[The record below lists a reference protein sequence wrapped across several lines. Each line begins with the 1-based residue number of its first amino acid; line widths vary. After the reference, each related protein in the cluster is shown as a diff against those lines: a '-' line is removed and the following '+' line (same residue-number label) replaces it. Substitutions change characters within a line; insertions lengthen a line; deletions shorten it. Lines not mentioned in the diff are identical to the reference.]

1 MMKLDIHT
9 CPPLATHA
17 FLLSCT
23 ETGQGVIIDP
33 GQGSF
38 EALTKDADKRKVKL
52 QKILLT
58 HSHWDHLIDLALFV
72 DQLYLPV
79 FVHEAD
85 SANVKQPGCDG
96 LPLPFPCKGVPT
108 CSFLHDGEEIHVGH
122 VVLKVMHTPGHSPGG
137 VCFYLA
143 KERVL
148 IAGDTLFK
156 GTIGNLSLATADRNS
171 MKKSLHTLAALPPDV
186 CVYPGHGEP
195 TTIGAEQW
203 IEQVRL

>member
-1 MMKLDIHT
+1 MKLDTYT

-23 ETGQGVIIDP
+23 ESAQGAIIDP

-38 EALTKDADKRKVKL
+38 DVLKKLADERNVTL
-52 QKILLT
+52 QKVLLT
-58 HSHWDHLIDLALFV
+58 HSHWDHLIDLARFV
-72 DQLYLPV
+72 DQLDLPV
-79 FVHEAD
+79 FVHKAD
-85 SANVKQPGCDG
+85 SANVKRPGCDG
-96 LPLPFPCKGVPT
+96 LPLPFPCKGVAT
-108 CSFLHDGEEIHVGH
+108 CSFLRDQEEINVGN
-122 VVLKVMHTPGHSPGG
+122 VVLKVLHTPGHSPGG
-137 VCFYLA
+137 VCFYLK

-156 GTIGNLSLATADRNS
+156 GTIGSLSLATADRNA
-171 MKKSLHTLAALPPDV
+171 MKQSLQKLAALPPDV
-186 CVYPGHGEP
+186 AVYPGHGET